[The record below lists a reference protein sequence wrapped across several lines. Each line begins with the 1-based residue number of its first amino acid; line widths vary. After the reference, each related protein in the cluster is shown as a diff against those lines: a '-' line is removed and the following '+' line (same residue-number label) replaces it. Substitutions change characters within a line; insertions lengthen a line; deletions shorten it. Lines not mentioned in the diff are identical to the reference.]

1 MNIEKGKVIS
11 LVSENTPVPGCTISG
26 VIAPDITVFSLAEG
40 TDISAEHYP
49 EPVLYLGQ
57 SGQAQIFTHGEPS
70 QSLSPWHVIYVSDGK
85 DTGVIAPSDCIYIE
99 IGLNSKTI
107 MNQIVKNREVFALKD
122 LVPYQEGKIVNMD
135 IASNDKMKFMVMA
148 FDAGQGLREHAA
160 PGDAMVFALDGEGVI
175 GYEGKEYLLK
185 AGEQFVFE
193 KRGLH
198 SVRADKRFKMALLLT
213 LE

>member
-1 MNIEKGKVIS
+1 MNLEKGKVIS
-11 LVSENTPVPGCTISG
+11 LVSENSPVPGCTISG
-26 VIAPDITVFSLAEG
+26 AIAPDITIFSLAEG

-49 EPVLYLGQ
+49 EPVLYLGL
-57 SGQAQIFTHGEPS
+57 SGNAGIFTPGETAH
-70 QSLSPWHVIYVSDGK
+70 SLLPGQCICISDGK
-85 DTGVIAPSDCIYIE
+85 DTGVTAPSDSIYIE
-99 IGLNSKTI
+99 IGLNSETI
-107 MNQIVKNREVFALKD
+107 MNQAVKNREVFALKD
-122 LVPYQEGKIVNMD
+122 IVPYQEGKIVNMD
-135 IASNDKMKFMVMA
+135 IASNDKMKFVVMS

-175 GYEGKEYLLK
+175 VYEGKEYSLK

-193 KRGLH
+193 KGGLH

>member
-57 SGQAQIFTHGEPS
+57 SGQAQIFTPGEPS

-99 IGLNSKTI
+99 I
-107 MNQIVKNREVFALKD
+107 
-122 LVPYQEGKIVNMD
+122 
-135 IASNDKMKFMVMA
+135 
-148 FDAGQGLREHAA
+148 
-160 PGDAMVFALDGEGVI
+160 
-175 GYEGKEYLLK
+175 
-185 AGEQFVFE
+185 
-193 KRGLH
+193 
-198 SVRADKRFKMALLLT
+198 
-213 LE
+213 

>member
-1 MNIEKGKVIS
+1 MNLLKGTVIS
-11 LVSENTPVPGCTISG
+11 LASENAPVPGCSISG
-26 VIAPDITVFSLAEG
+26 AIASDITIFSLAEG

-49 EPVLYLGQ
+49 EPVLYLGL
-57 SGQAQIFTHGEPS
+57 SGNAGIFSPGETE
-70 QSLSPWHVIYVSDGK
+70 QSLLPGRCIYISDGK
-85 DTGVIAPSDCIYIE
+85 DTGVIAPSDSIYIE

-122 LVPYQEGKIVNMD
+122 IVSYQEGKIVNMD
-135 IASNDKMKFMVMA
+135 IASNDKMKFVVMA

-160 PGDAMVFALDGEGVI
+160 PGDAMVFALDGEGII

-193 KRGLH
+193 KGGLH
-198 SVRADKRFKMALLLT
+198 SVKAEKRFKMALLLT